1 MRKGIIQRKATNN
14 RIVRGIYLVRKWL
27 DFDRSTFANALGMS
41 LEQYKAYENGRYIPE
56 KLQQTLLIRLQI
68 LSSLLG
74 IVPELLTQ
82 YVKVSDIKR
91 LIKLFNETRK
101 QKLLCEVTHAIE
113 RIKTISP
120 MKRFQTIRKELKQL
134 EKKECKVLNF
144 NLKKKN

>member
-1 MRKGIIQRKATNN
+1 MRKGIIQRKASNN

-27 DFDRSTFANALGMS
+27 NFDRRTFANALGMS
-41 LEQYKAYENGRYIPE
+41 VEQYITYENGKYIPE

-82 YVKVSDIKR
+82 PVKVGDIKR
-91 LIKLFNETRK
+91 IINLFNEVRK
-101 QKLLCEVTHAIE
+101 QKLLCEVTLAIE
-113 RIKTISP
+113 RIKTINP

-134 EKKECKVLNF
+134 EKKECKALNF